1 MKKTIHFLLISLAL
15 SAMLACDEASQVK
28 SNISGRAGEIV
39 VIYDIPLWDTLFV
52 KEVKSIIALPY
63 PALPQQEPIFDIISI
78 PSSSFGHNFKIH
90 RNLVF
95 MQIMLDTIPARIVV
109 KHDVWAIPQT
119 VVHINA
125 STREELLALLQQE
138 QTRFINIMEQAE
150 RDRVIGNSK
159 KYEAKDLR
167 DIVNPLFGGSP
178 YFPNGYRLR
187 KKTDNFVWIDYEI
200 QKAQIGIFVY
210 KYPYKDTTTFKT
222 ENIIARRNEIL
233 KQEVPGAFE
242 NTYMTTTTVLPPIS
256 RNVLYN
262 KIHFVE
268 TRGLWEVEND
278 FMGGP
283 FISHS
288 FFAPSG
294 KEIIVLEA
302 YVYNPRSEKRNFLR
316 QVESIIYSF
325 EWEENQ

>member
-1 MKKTIHFLLISLAL
+1 MKKTIYPLLIIFVLA
-15 SAMLACDEASQVK
+15 AMIACDDSSKVYT
-28 SNISGRAGEIV
+28 NISGRAGEIV
-39 VIYDIPLWDTLFV
+39 VIYDMQLWDTVFT
-52 KEVKSIIALPY
+52 KEAKSIIAPVY
-63 PALPQQEPIFDIISI
+63 PALPQREPIFDIISI
-78 PSSSFGHNFKIH
+78 PSSSFGLTFRIH

-95 MQIMLDTIPARIVV
+95 MQILPDSIPARIVV
-109 KHDVWAIPQT
+109 KHDVWAMPQT

-125 STREELLALLQQE
+125 STREELLTLLQQE

-167 DIVNPLFGGSP
+167 ETVNPLFGGSP

-200 QKAQIGIFVY
+200 QKAQLGIFVY
-210 KYPYKDTTTFKT
+210 KYPYKDSTTFKT

-233 KQEVPGAFE
+233 KQEVPGVFE
-242 NTYMTTTTVLPPIS
+242 NTYMTTTTVVPPTS

-316 QVESIIYSF
+316 QVESVIYSF

>member
-1 MKKTIHFLLISLAL
+1 MKKTIHFLLIGLVLA
-15 SAMLACDEASQVK
+15 AMAACGESSQVK
-28 SNISGRAGEIV
+28 SNISGRAGELV
-39 VIYDIPLWDTLFV
+39 VIYDMPLWDTTFIN
-52 KEVKSIIALPY
+52 EVKSIIAPTY
-63 PALPQQEPIFDIISI
+63 PALPQREPIFDIVSI
-78 PSSSFGHNFKIH
+78 QSSSFRHTFKIH

-95 MQIMLDTIPARIVV
+95 MQITPDTIPARIVV
-109 KHDVWAIPQT
+109 KHDIWAIPQT
-119 VVHINA
+119 VVHVNA
-125 STREELLALLQQE
+125 SSREELLAMLRQE
-138 QTRFINIMEQAE
+138 QVRFINIMEHAE
-150 RDRVIGNSK
+150 RERVISNSK
-159 KYEAKDLR
+159 RYEAKDLR
-167 DIVNPLFGGSP
+167 DVVNQRFGGSP

-200 QKAQIGIFVY
+200 QRGQLGVFVY
-210 KYPYKDTTTFKT
+210 KYPYKDTTTLQL

-242 NTYMTTTTVLPPIS
+242 NTYMTTTSFLPPIS

-262 KIHFVE
+262 KRHFVE

-288 FFAPSG
+288 FFMPDG

-302 YVYNPRSEKRNFLR
+302 YVYNPRSEKRNLLR
-316 QVESIIYSF
+316 QVESIIFSF